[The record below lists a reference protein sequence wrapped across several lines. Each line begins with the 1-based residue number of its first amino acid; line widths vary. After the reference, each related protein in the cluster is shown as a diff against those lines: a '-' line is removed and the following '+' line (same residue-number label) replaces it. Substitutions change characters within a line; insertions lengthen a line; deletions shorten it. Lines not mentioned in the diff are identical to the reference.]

1 MNYNDSNFIEDIP
14 SSWVITKMKN
24 IGEWGAGATPL
35 RSNIKYYNGN
45 IPWLKTGELNN
56 DYIND
61 SQEKITQLALDEC
74 SLRINK
80 PGDILIAMYGA
91 TIGKLGIANCEL
103 TTNQA
108 CCGCTPFPFI
118 YNKYLFY
125 YLMFLKEYFISI
137 SFGGAQPNIS
147 KEKILDTYIAFP
159 KISEQIRI
167 CSVIESVFR
176 CIDNIKT
183 NYIEVQNY
191 ISIAKQKVLDS
202 IFGPDSSYKSYYENK
217 ISITNDIEILDN
229 LRKPVNSDERSKRI
243 ESKTELFPYY
253 GATGQTGVIDDYIFE
268 GEYVLLG
275 EDGAPFL
282 DKNAQKAYLIAG
294 KTWVNNH
301 AHVLKSR
308 TNNRFL
314 MYYLNWFDYFSYV
327 SGTTRLKLNQ
337 AMLKKIPFPNMP
349 VEIKDKIVEQ
359 IEQSYKILDSIN

>member
-1 MNYNDSNFIEDIP
+1 MNICVQNINSDFNSLITYVNFA
-14 SSWVITKMKN
+14 K
-24 IGEWGAGATPL
+24 
-35 RSNIKYYNGN
+35 R
-45 IPWLKTGELNN
+45 
-56 DYIND
+56 
-61 SQEKITQLALDEC
+61 
-74 SLRINK
+74 
-80 PGDILIAMYGA
+80 
-91 TIGKLGIANCEL
+91 
-103 TTNQA
+103 
-108 CCGCTPFPFI
+108 
-118 YNKYLFY
+118 
-125 YLMFLKEYFISI
+125 
-137 SFGGAQPNIS
+137 
-147 KEKILDTYIAFP
+147 KILDG
-159 KISEQIRI
+159 
-167 CSVIESVFR
+167 VFGE
-176 CIDNIKT
+176 N
-183 NYIEVQNY
+183 
-191 ISIAKQKVLDS
+191 
-202 IFGPDSSYKSYYENK
+202 SSYKSYYENK